1 MGSTVTLPLQDI
13 PGIKLPDDA
22 KAALTVADMK
32 SESSRSS
39 LLLHLRSTLPSA
51 CFDSLTLIDANNRE
65 YSPAELVAHDT
76 HPQRVT
82 RIYEPY

>member
-1 MGSTVTLPLQDI
+1 MIMASRACRISFPLPSVMGSTVTLTLQDI

-39 LLLHLRSTLPSA
+39 LLLHLRSPLPSA
-51 CFDSLTLIDANNRE
+51 
-65 YSPAELVAHDT
+65 
-76 HPQRVT
+76 
-82 RIYEPY
+82 